1 MSRDL
6 AMGPSGASQNVNNH
20 IRSGITS
27 VKVGNAKRRVRE
39 LPTKWNMSPVFVCV
53 NRAQVHA
60 PPGGASSFS
69 LAWGAE
75 PADPVGRSGRR
86 AVPAVAA
93 PAPAFAPAYSAAPA
107 PSPYAPEPAM
117 GIPAPAYGAPA
128 YAAPPS
134 RALPPGGDLGGVGA
148 LAYGGGY
155 GIATPAA
162 SAPLADPYP
171 APAARHGAASTSS
184 NAFASG
190 ANQNSGEQRE
200 LCVERLEPIVTL
212 STLQFIWNLRTPIA
226 VICTLSHRGR
236 IAHIPYLCYARA

>member
-1 MSRDL
+1 MVDFLILAANSKEMSRDL

-27 VKVGNAKRRVRE
+27 VK
-39 LPTKWNMSPVFVCV
+39 
-53 NRAQVHA
+53 VHA

-148 LAYGGGY
+148 YGGGY

-190 ANQNSGEQRE
+190 ANQNSGNFITDRPTTR
-200 LCVERLEPIVTL
+200 VHAAPGGKSSIVL
-212 STLQFIWNLRTPIA
+212 
-226 VICTLSHRGR
+226 G
-236 IAHIPYLCYARA
+236 